1 MPILNVYVD
10 EDTLAILE
18 RVARENYR
26 SVEDLAESAIAEAAL
41 DSAKREANPQRSF
54 I

>member
-26 SVEDLAESAIAEAAL
+26 SVEDLAECAIAEAAL
-41 DSAKREANPQRSF
+41 DSERSRSNTQRNLL
-54 I
+54 